1 MNSVNTEGM
10 ALIGPG
16 SEWFWTALG
25 GVALTV
31 TFIAIYR
38 QLRLQRSA
46 EAIEHLA
53 SLSGSGTPR
62 GWRGACS
69 RPSLPSGT
77 SATRGVCR
85 WPPMRSGDFWQRV
98 GYMVRERDVDRRLVH
113 QYLFSDIR
121 AWWHW
126 LAPTV
131 RFWRESEGLP
141 LLLYGHFEW
150 LAGLMVEMDRKAGRT
165 MTFDEGSVAR
175 SLAASIEIRLHLVLH
190 RRGAAV
196 RRLPPGVHGD
206 APARDGPVPGRPM
219 IEGRERTPGGQA
231 LGISPHAPVGW
242 SG

>member
-1 MNSVNTEGM
+1 MKLINTDGM

-53 SLSGSGTPR
+53 SLKREWDSEGMARSVLATLLAIRDGCDPTR
-62 GWRGACS
+62 
-69 RPSLPSGT
+69 LPM
-77 SATRGVCR
+77 AAHDI
-85 WPPMRSGDFWQRV
+85 GDFWQRV

-141 LLLYGHFEW
+141 FLYGHFEW

-175 SLAASIEIRLHLVLH
+175 SLAASIEIRLHQIRTGEELRSVI
-190 RRGAAV
+190 V
-196 RRLPPGVHGD
+196 RPASTGTLAPETAPSQD
-206 APARDGPVPGRPM
+206 AG
-219 IEGRERTPGGQA
+219 
-231 LGISPHAPVGW
+231 
-242 SG
+242 

>member
-1 MNSVNTEGM
+1 VKLINTDDM

-53 SLSGSGTPR
+53 SLKREWDSEGMARSVLATLLAIRDGCDPTR
-62 GWRGACS
+62 
-69 RPSLPSGT
+69 LPM
-77 SATRGVCR
+77 AAHDI
-85 WPPMRSGDFWQRV
+85 GDFWQRV

-141 LLLYGHFEW
+141 LLYGHFEW

-175 SLAASIEIRLHLVLH
+175 SLAASIEIRLHQIRTGEELRSVIF
-190 RRGAAV
+190 RPASTGTPEPETA
-196 RRLPPGVHGD
+196 PSPD
-206 APARDGPVPGRPM
+206 AG
-219 IEGRERTPGGQA
+219 
-231 LGISPHAPVGW
+231 
-242 SG
+242 